1 MLPYLSTCKCF
12 LCKWQRERPKNLED
26 HKGFRK
32 ARRKHKKKYGEALS
46 RDFFQYYHKRQYYVA
61 LRDELM
67 CIAWHPK
74 YDLENQIHDMNK
86 SNDDDGIGVC
96 LRMKSRKFQGALE
109 LSMLLSIL
117 KKFCLSWGFKNI

>member
-26 HKGFRK
+26 RRWFRK

-46 RDFFQYYHKRQYYVA
+46 RDFFQYYHKPQYYAA

-67 CIAWHPK
+67 RIAWHPNRWW
-74 YDLENQIHDMNK
+74 DWCMPED
-86 SNDDDGIGVC
+86 
-96 LRMKSRKFQGALE
+96 
-109 LSMLLSIL
+109 
-117 KKFCLSWGFKNI
+117 KKQEISGGLWS